1 MATVRS
7 YQPMCSVKL
16 ASGFLCPTRVLA
28 VRSWI
33 VSLADGFA
41 FVFSICQRSTTTEV
55 YPDGLLCAS
64 APCVSELHL
73 ICCVAALAACCKS
86 SAFPTHFIT
95 HHNQS
100 SYLLISFS
108 NPTVAKACLISLF
121 E

>member
-41 FVFSICQRSTTTEV
+41 FVFFNMSKI
-55 YPDGLLCAS
+55 Y
-64 APCVSELHL
+64 
-73 ICCVAALAACCKS
+73 
-86 SAFPTHFIT
+86 
-95 HHNQS
+95 N
-100 SYLLISFS
+100 
-108 NPTVAKACLISLF
+108 N
-121 E
+121 